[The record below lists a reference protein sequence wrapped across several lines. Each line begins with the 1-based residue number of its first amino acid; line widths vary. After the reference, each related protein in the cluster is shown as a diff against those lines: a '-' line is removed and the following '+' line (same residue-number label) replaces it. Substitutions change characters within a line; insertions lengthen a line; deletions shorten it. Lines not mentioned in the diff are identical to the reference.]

1 MRYIICW
8 RRLINNLKKPRVL
21 FQGEIKMNHKNIL
34 IILLALSIFGVS
46 PAIAQ
51 IDPPPIEPAELADVS
66 KFLGA
71 AIAFSTAAIG
81 AGLAVGKAG
90 SAGLAAAAE
99 RPELRTTAIIITAL
113 GEAIA
118 IYGIVVAIL
127 ILGN

>member
-1 MRYIICW
+1 
-8 RRLINNLKKPRVL
+8 
-21 FQGEIKMNHKNIL
+21 MNHLKFVVM
-34 IILLALSIFGVS
+34 LLVLSIFSVT
-46 PAIAQ
+46 PAFAQ
-51 IDPPPIEPAELADVS
+51 EETSDISDSDLSDIS

-71 AIAFSTAAIG
+71 AAAFSTAAIG

-99 RPELRTTAIIITAL
+99 KPELKTTAIIITAL